1 MTDVVRDSSV
11 LDNVGWH
18 SIIGRHAALADRV
31 GNAGRY
37 HRDVAPFSAIAGDE
51 GWDDL
56 ATIIGVGKPAILFGP
71 HIQPPEG
78 WTTDMSMPV
87 LQFVADGVSFEGDF
101 DDVVRLGPQDVSEMI
116 ELVKAT
122 NPGPFSERTIEMGA
136 YWGIRKDGRLVA
148 MSGER
153 MNAPGYTEISAVCTA
168 EEVRGQGLGRKLVLA
183 TIKGI
188 RDRGDEAFLHVV
200 NDNTPAIKLY
210 ESLGFTVRCEAF
222 VVFVR
227 KNLPALHDGR

>member
-18 SIIGRHAALADRV
+18 SIAGRHAHLADRV

-37 HRDVAPFSAIAGDE
+37 HRDVAPFSAIAGPE

-56 ATIIGVGKPAILFGP
+56 ASIVGVGKPAILFGP
-71 HIQPPEG
+71 HIQPPDG
-78 WTTDMSMPV
+78 WTTDTSFPC
-87 LQFVADGVSFEGDF
+87 LQFVADDVEVRETF
-101 DDVVRLGPQDVSEMI
+101 DDVVRLGPQDVPDMI
-116 ELVKAT
+116 ELVKAM

-136 YWGIRKDGRLVA
+136 YYGIKQDGRLVA

-153 MNAPGYTEISAVCTA
+153 MNAPGFTEISAVCTA
-168 EEVRGQGLGRKLVLA
+168 DEVRGQGLGRKVVLA
-183 TIKGI
+183 TIQGI

-200 NDNTPAIKLY
+200 TDNTPAIKLY
-210 ESLGFTVRCEAF
+210 EALGFTVRCEAL
-222 VVFVR
+222 VVFAR
-227 KNLPALHDGR
+227 KEET

>member
-18 SIIGRHAALADRV
+18 SVTGRHAALADRV

-37 HRDVAPFSAIAGDE
+37 VREVAPFSAISGPE

-56 ATIIGVGKPAILFGP
+56 ATIIDTGVAILFGP
-71 HIQPPEG
+71 NIEVPDG
-78 WTTDMSMPV
+78 WKVDMSMTC
-87 LQFVADGVSFEGDF
+87 LQFVADKVEADERF
-101 DDVVRLGPQDVSEMI
+101 DDVVRLGPADIKEMI
-116 ELVKAT
+116 ELVDAT
-122 NPGPFSERTIEMGA
+122 RPGPFTERTIEMGA
-136 YWGIRKDGRLVA
+136 YFGIKKDGRLVA

-168 EEVRGQGLGRKLVLA
+168 DEVRGQGLGRKLVLA
-183 TIKGI
+183 TVRGI

-210 ESLGFTVRCEAF
+210 ESLGFTVRCEAL
-222 VVFVR
+222 VVFAR
-227 KNLPALHDGR
+227 REEAA